1 MQIDSQD
8 RISAP
13 LSAWWT
19 IIVLMLLSLYTIA
32 DRPLFNMLVEP
43 IRKELLLSD
52 FQIGLVQGL
61 SVALFTA
68 FVGYPIAWLADRY
81 DRRFVLFASI
91 GIWSTSLGLLG
102 LSRSFEEMFIAS
114 AFVSVGEA
122 GLVPIALAVIPEL
135 FRGQQRHLANSFM
148 LLTGRLGS
156 GLVVAMCGWLIVAVD
171 SWRGFLPD
179 VLQSLSNWR
188 LTLLAAAVPGLLL
201 LPLILTLPRLRSQ
214 PAQKF
219 DSKVESPNDGRRAEA
234 GHNTSVLPFLRSHR
248 LAFASFYFGIAVQV
262 FGVGCVMNFAPVI
275 AMRQMAAT
283 PLMIGNTF
291 GAATLVA
298 TILGFLIAQVG
309 YRKLQPSIGPRL
321 PAICLLGSAAFS
333 GMVAAAL
340 LLAETPMQ
348 LFFGVG
354 CFLTIVMAGTMLFPL
369 ALQDLTPSP
378 IRGRMVSI
386 SVTFNIVLGS
396 LGPVVVGAVSDQL
409 KDQANGLMIAVVC
422 VSCLAMIVSTLL
434 LLPLQRQYLRTV
446 EAARKAEIDAS

>member
-32 DRPLFNMLVEP
+32 DRPLFNLLVEP

-52 FQIGLVQGL
+52 FQIGMVQGL

-81 DRRFVLFASI
+81 DRRLVLFASI
-91 GIWSTSLGLLG
+91 GIWSTSLALLG

-114 AFVSVGEA
+114 AFVGVGEA

-156 GLVVAMCGWLIVAVD
+156 GLVVAMCGWLIFAVD

-219 DSKVESPNDGRRAEA
+219 DSKVESPKRNLK
-234 GHNTSVLPFLRSHR
+234 S
-248 LAFASFYFGIAVQV
+248 
-262 FGVGCVMNFAPVI
+262 PV
-275 AMRQMAAT
+275 
-283 PLMIGNTF
+283 
-291 GAATLVA
+291 
-298 TILGFLIAQVG
+298 
-309 YRKLQPSIGPRL
+309 Y
-321 PAICLLGSAAFS
+321 
-333 GMVAAAL
+333 
-340 LLAETPMQ
+340 
-348 LFFGVG
+348 
-354 CFLTIVMAGTMLFPL
+354 
-369 ALQDLTPSP
+369 
-378 IRGRMVSI
+378 
-386 SVTFNIVLGS
+386 
-396 LGPVVVGAVSDQL
+396 
-409 KDQANGLMIAVVC
+409 
-422 VSCLAMIVSTLL
+422 
-434 LLPLQRQYLRTV
+434 
-446 EAARKAEIDAS
+446 